1 MEVAM
6 NVLGVRLFYS
16 VIYLPLE
23 DRDVRKQERVLR
35 VTKNTPQHDLLEQVT
50 FSKELDVIVV
60 PYNQTLLTVQPWVDV
75 VCIVLLTPK
84 SNITEVIH
92 FILWLDSLVPV
103 INHHLIH
110 LLCIVEQRST
120 RLRVLQDVSVLKVS
134 I

>member
-92 FILWLDSLVPV
+92 FIPGLIVLFQLSIITSSICFVLLNNAARDLEYFRMLV
-103 INHHLIH
+103 
-110 LLCIVEQRST
+110 C
-120 RLRVLQDVSVLKVS
+120 
-134 I
+134 